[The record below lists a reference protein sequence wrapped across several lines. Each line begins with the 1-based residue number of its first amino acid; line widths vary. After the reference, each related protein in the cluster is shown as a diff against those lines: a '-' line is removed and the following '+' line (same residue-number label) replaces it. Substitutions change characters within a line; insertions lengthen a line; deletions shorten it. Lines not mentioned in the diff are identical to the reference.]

1 MRFVKLLM
9 ALTSIVVFISCSA
22 QNGKIVVA
30 EFGKDKIYLDEFEK
44 AYAKNSGGIERAKRD
59 SIEAYK
65 KFLDL
70 YVNYRI
76 KLRDGEVRGFSSDPD
91 MQNEYDDYKANIGT
105 AIMLEKEINEP
116 NMKLLHERRKVEYRA
131 NHIFITVDS
140 TRNKEQAEEFAY
152 ELITRIN
159 NGEDFSKLAAEYSK
173 DKNTASRGG
182 DVYYFTAG
190 MINLPAIEDA
200 VYSLKVGQVFQKPL
214 FSGYGFHIL
223 KATEIRPRKISV
235 RADHILATSQ
245 DTSGAVDTLKA
256 YNKIADIEKR
266 IKAGENFNDLAFQ
279 FSDDPG
285 SKDKKGDL
293 GFLDRGRTVPEFDQM
308 LFNLKVGE
316 ISPIV
321 KTQFGYHLIKVT
333 QETLP
338 KPYDEEKEELRE
350 LIQRGRYKIE
360 YDNYVE
366 KLKKDFSYTLN
377 NAVAKKIVDNGDTL
391 KITQGYP
398 DTKIAKYVGK
408 ELLFT
413 LAGKTYSVDSLF
425 NHLLKNANYLGRN
438 IDQKTID
445 EGIAQYAS
453 DVAVREKAMNYDK
466 VDQEFASLM
475 AEYKNGMYLF
485 KILEEEV
492 WQKINIDSAKT
503 KNFWEMNK
511 DKFKWGNRVEFKE
524 IYVNQDSIQEKVT
537 TELASGVSFD
547 SLYHKYNTRSGYEN
561 KVGYYGLVDVSV
573 NELATQANSLN
584 KVGDISKSF
593 KFEDGWSFVKLVKK
607 DPARLKS
614 FEEAKPEAASMLQ
627 EKESKRL
634 EEEYMLKMKGLYNP
648 KLNYEKLEKAFKK

>member
-1 MRFVKLLM
+1 
-9 ALTSIVVFISCSA
+9 
-22 QNGKIVVA
+22 
-30 EFGKDKIYLDEFEK
+30 
-44 AYAKNSGGIERAKRD
+44 
-59 SIEAYK
+59 
-65 KFLDL
+65 
-70 YVNYRI
+70 
-76 KLRDGEVRGFSSDPD
+76 
-91 MQNEYDDYKANIGT
+91 
-105 AIMLEKEINEP
+105 
-116 NMKLLHERRKVEYRA
+116 
-131 NHIFITVDS
+131 
-140 TRNKEQAEEFAY
+140 
-152 ELITRIN
+152 
-159 NGEDFSKLAAEYSK
+159 
-173 DKNTASRGG
+173 
-182 DVYYFTAG
+182 
-190 MINLPAIEDA
+190 
-200 VYSLKVGQVFQKPL
+200 
-214 FSGYGFHIL
+214 
-223 KATEIRPRKISV
+223 
-235 RADHILATSQ
+235 
-245 DTSGAVDTLKA
+245 
-256 YNKIADIEKR
+256 
-266 IKAGENFNDLAFQ
+266 
-279 FSDDPG
+279 
-285 SKDKKGDL
+285 
-293 GFLDRGRTVPEFDQM
+293 
-308 LFNLKVGE
+308 
-316 ISPIV
+316 
-321 KTQFGYHLIKVT
+321 
-333 QETLP
+333 
-338 KPYDEEKEELRE
+338 
-350 LIQRGRYKIE
+350 
-360 YDNYVE
+360 
-366 KLKKDFSYTLN
+366 LN

-492 WQKINIDSAKT
+492 WQKINVDSAKT

-561 KVGYYGLVDVSV
+561 KVGYFGLVDVSV
-573 NELATQANSLN
+573 NELAMQANSLN

-648 KLNYEKLEKAFKK
+648 KLNYEKLENAFKK